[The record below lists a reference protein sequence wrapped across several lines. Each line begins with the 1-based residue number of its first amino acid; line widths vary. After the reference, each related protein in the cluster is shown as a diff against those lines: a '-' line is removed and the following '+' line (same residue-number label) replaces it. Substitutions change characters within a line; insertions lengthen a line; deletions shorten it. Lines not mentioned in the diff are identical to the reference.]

1 MERMDINNK
10 KLVDDPFL
18 LASWIAKSMAGELS
32 DEELQLLDEWRMT
45 SARNHQLYDRI
56 VSRERREAKRRHFT
70 AFDKVSGWQGYSKK
84 LKETEKK
91 VNRWRVFLRY
101 AAILLIPLS
110 ATVYGV
116 LRSGEETVSL
126 ADLNAITPGGTRAEL
141 VLPSGE
147 VVDLVAKSGVI
158 SRGENTVINNEGKT
172 LSYKSIGNQAPM
184 DSLRYNEVIVPKGGE
199 YQLVL
204 SDGTLVYL
212 NSMTKIRF
220 PERFSEKCRE
230 VEVCGEAF
238 FEVAENKRVPFVVK
252 TDAYEITVLGTKF
265 NVTAYADEQVA
276 TTTLVEGAVS
286 ISGKCIGE
294 AKTLRPNEQFVLDRV
309 SGSVEIK
316 NVDVNYYT
324 AWKDGMFRFRDVRL
338 EEIMHVVERWYDMT
352 VVYEDESVRDLHF
365 GFNMSRLETIE
376 PLLNIFELNGK
387 IKITKEGKVLKIKRG
402 R

>member
-1 MERMDINNK
+1 MDINNK
-10 KLVDDPFL
+10 KLVDDTFL

-294 AKTLRPNEQFVLDRV
+294 AKALRPNEQFVLDRV